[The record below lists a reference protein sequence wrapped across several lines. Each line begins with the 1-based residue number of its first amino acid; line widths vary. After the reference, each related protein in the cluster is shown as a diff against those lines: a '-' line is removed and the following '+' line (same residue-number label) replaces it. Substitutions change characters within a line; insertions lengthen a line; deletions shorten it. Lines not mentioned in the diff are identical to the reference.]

1 MPLQATFLRERV
13 TFNRFFFRTEVA
25 FAFSVMTEP
34 PGW

>member
-13 TFNRFFFRTEVA
+13 TFKKLSPERGLVIT
-25 FAFSVMTEP
+25 FSVMTEP